1 MRGFLLLVLLCT
13 VALGSDGERRIVSQD
28 PPRRNINDF
37 PPIMDTAMVAE
48 FLGLNVQIVRK
59 YARDG
64 VIPAYRP
71 EGTRPLH
78 FFRDEVVAWLRA
90 SPVTPEDAKAE

>member
-1 MRGFLLLVLLCT
+1 M
-13 VALGSDGERRIVSQD
+13 SQEA
-28 PPRRNINDF
+28 PRRNITDF

-71 EGTRPLH
+71 QGTRPLH
-78 FFRDEVVAWLRA
+78 FFRDEIVEWLRS
-90 SPVTPEDAKAE
+90 SPVTPEDVTAE

>member
-1 MRGFLLLVLLCT
+1 M
-13 VALGSDGERRIVSQD
+13 GSDGERRIVSQD

-71 EGTRPLH
+71 EGTRPIH
-78 FFRDEVVAWLRA
+78 FFRDEIVEWLRS
-90 SPVTPEDAKAE
+90 SPVIQQEAQAE